1 MCSDFLDKVYKDEYK
16 DPKDLYREWA
26 NTYDNELAQNEYITP
41 IRTAKALATFA
52 SDRSTPILD
61 FGCGTG
67 LSAEALISCGF
78 SSIDGIDISSEMVG
92 IARGKSIYRNLEC
105 FNPDKGI
112 PVKQNEYSIIT
123 AIGVISVGAAPI
135 TIFDQV
141 FDLLPPNGLF
151 AFSFNEH
158 SLMVPEYSLKV
169 EQTVNEKKAEQLF
182 CELGPHI
189 LKRDLKSMVYV
200 IKKL

>member
-1 MCSDFLDKVYKDEYK
+1 MCTDFLDKVYKAEYK
-16 DPKDLYREWA
+16 DPKDLYRDWA
-26 NTYDNELAQNEYITP
+26 DTYDSELTQNEYITP
-41 IRTAKALATFA
+41 SRTANALAIFA
-52 SDRSTPILD
+52 SNKSAPILD

-67 LSAEALISCGF
+67 LSAEALISCDF
-78 SSIDGIDISSEMVG
+78 STIDGIDISSEMIE
-92 IARGKSIYRNLEC
+92 IAREKGIYRNLEC
-105 FNPDKGI
+105 FNPDKSI
-112 PVKQNEYSIIT
+112 PVKKNEYSIIT

-135 TIFDQV
+135 SIFDQV
-141 FDLLPPNGLF
+141 FDLLPQNGLF

-169 EQTVNEKKAEQLF
+169 EQTVKEKKAEQLF

>member
-26 NTYDNELAQNEYITP
+26 DTYDNELAQNEYITP

-52 SDRSTPILD
+52 SNKSTPILD

-67 LSAEALISCGF
+67 LSAEALLSYGF
-78 SSIDGIDISSEMVG
+78 SSIDGFDISSEMIE
-92 IARGKSIYRNLEC
+92 IARGKSIYRNLQC

-135 TIFDQV
+135 SIFDQV

-158 SLMVPEYSLKV
+158 SLVVPEYSLKV
-169 EQTVNEKKAEQLF
+169 EQTVKEKKAEQLF

>member
-1 MCSDFLDKVYKDEYK
+1 MCSDILDKVYKDEYK
-16 DPKDLYREWA
+16 NPKDLYREWA
-26 NTYDNELAQNEYITP
+26 DTYDNELAQNEYITP

-52 SDRSTPILD
+52 SEKSTPILD

-78 SSIDGIDISSEMVG
+78 SSIDGIDISSEMIE
-92 IARGKSIYRNLEC
+92 IARGKSIYRKLEC

-141 FDLLPPNGLF
+141 FDLLPQNGLF
-151 AFSFNEH
+151 AFSCNEH
-158 SLMVPEYSLKV
+158 SLMNPEYSLKV
-169 EQTVNEKKAEQLF
+169 EQTVEEKKAEQLF

>member
-16 DPKDLYREWA
+16 DPKELYREWA
-26 NTYDNELAQNEYITP
+26 GTYDNELAQNEYITP

-52 SDRSTPILD
+52 SNKSTPILD

-67 LSAEALISCGF
+67 LSAEALLSCGF
-78 SSIDGIDISSEMVG
+78 SSIDGVDISSEMIE
-92 IARGKSIYRNLEC
+92 IARGKSIYRNLQC

-112 PVKQNEYSIIT
+112 PVKQNEYSVIT

-135 TIFDQV
+135 SIFDQV
-141 FDLLPPNGLF
+141 LNLLPQNGLF

-158 SLMVPEYSLKV
+158 SLVVPEYSLKV
-169 EQTVNEKKAEQLF
+169 EQTVKEKKAEQLF

-189 LKRDLKSMVYV
+189 LKRDLKSKVYV

>member
-1 MCSDFLDKVYKDEYK
+1 MCADFLDKVYKTEYK
-16 DPKDLYREWA
+16 EPRDLYRDWA
-26 NTYDNELAQNEYITP
+26 DTYDNELAQNEYTTP
-41 IRTAKALATFA
+41 IRTAKALTKFVSNKSA
-52 SDRSTPILD
+52 SILD

-78 SSIDGIDISSEMVG
+78 STIDGIDISNEMIE
-92 IARGKSIYRNLEC
+92 IAREKRIYRNLEC

-112 PVKQNEYSIIT
+112 PVRKNEYSIIT

-135 TIFDQV
+135 SIFDEV
-141 FDLLPPNGLF
+141 FDLLPKDGLF

-169 EQTVNEKKAEQLF
+169 EQTVNEKKAVQLF

-189 LKRDLKSMVYV
+189 LKRDLKSMVYI

>member
-1 MCSDFLDKVYKDEYK
+1 MCSGFLDKVYKDEYK

-26 NTYDNELAQNEYITP
+26 DTYDNELAQNEYITP
-41 IRTAKALATFA
+41 IRTAKALATFI
-52 SDRSTPILD
+52 SNKSTPILD

-67 LSAEALISCGF
+67 LSAEALLSCGF
-78 SSIDGIDISSEMVG
+78 SSIDGVDISSEMIE
-92 IARGKSIYRNLEC
+92 IARGKSIYRNLQC
-105 FNPDKGI
+105 FNPDRGI
-112 PVKQNEYSIIT
+112 PVKQNEYSIIA

-135 TIFDQV
+135 SVFDQV
-141 FDLLPPNGLF
+141 FDLLPKNGLF

-169 EQTVNEKKAEQLF
+169 EHTVKEKKAEQLF

-200 IKKL
+200 IRKL

>member
-26 NTYDNELAQNEYITP
+26 DTYDNELAQNEYITP

-52 SDRSTPILD
+52 SNRSTPILD

-78 SSIDGIDISSEMVG
+78 SSIDGIDISSEMVE
-92 IARGKSIYRNLEC
+92 IARGKNIYRNLEC

-158 SLMVPEYSLKV
+158 SLVVPEYSLKV
-169 EQTVNEKKAEQLF
+169 EQTVKEKKAEQLF

>member
-26 NTYDNELAQNEYITP
+26 NTYDKELAQNEYITP

-105 FNPDKGI
+105 FSPDKGI

>member
-1 MCSDFLDKVYKDEYK
+1 
-16 DPKDLYREWA
+16 
-26 NTYDNELAQNEYITP
+26 
-41 IRTAKALATFA
+41 
-52 SDRSTPILD
+52 
-61 FGCGTG
+61 
-67 LSAEALISCGF
+67 
-78 SSIDGIDISSEMVG
+78 MVE

-141 FDLLPPNGLF
+141 FDLLPQNGLF

-169 EQTVNEKKAEQLF
+169 EQTVKEKRAEQLM

-189 LKRDLKSMVYV
+189 LRRDLKSMVYV

>member
-1 MCSDFLDKVYKDEYK
+1 MCSAFLDKVYKDEYK

-26 NTYDNELAQNEYITP
+26 DTYDNELAQNEYITP
-41 IRTAKALATFA
+41 IRTARALATFA
-52 SDRSTPILD
+52 SNKSAPILD

-78 SSIDGIDISSEMVG
+78 SSIDGIDISSEMVE

-141 FDLLPPNGLF
+141 IDLLPQNGLF

>member
-1 MCSDFLDKVYKDEYK
+1 MCADFLDKVYKAEYK
-16 DPKDLYREWA
+16 DPRDLYRDWA
-26 NTYDNELAQNEYITP
+26 DTYDNELAQNEYTTP
-41 IRTAKALATFA
+41 IRTAKALTKFV
-52 SDRSTPILD
+52 SNKSTSILD

-78 SSIDGIDISSEMVG
+78 SNIDGIDISNEMIE
-92 IARGKSIYRNLEC
+92 IAREKRIYRNLEC

-112 PVKQNEYSIIT
+112 PVKKNEYSIIT

-135 TIFDQV
+135 SIFDEV
-141 FDLLPPNGLF
+141 FDLLPKDGLF

-169 EQTVNEKKAEQLF
+169 EQTVNEKKQCNYSAN
-182 CELGPHI
+182 
-189 LKRDLKSMVYV
+189 
-200 IKKL
+200 

>member
-41 IRTAKALATFA
+41 IRTAKALETFA

-78 SSIDGIDISSEMVG
+78 SSIDGIDISSEMVE

>member
-1 MCSDFLDKVYKDEYK
+1 MDKVYEDEYK

-26 NTYDNELAQNEYITP
+26 DTYDNELAQNEYITP
-41 IRTAKALATFA
+41 IRTAKALATFI
-52 SDRSTPILD
+52 SNKSTPILD

-67 LSAEALISCGF
+67 LSAEALLSCGF
-78 SSIDGIDISSEMVG
+78 SSIDGVDISSEMIE
-92 IARGKSIYRNLEC
+92 IARGSIYRNLQC
-105 FNPDKGI
+105 FNPDTGI
-112 PVKQNEYSIIT
+112 PVKQNEYSIIA

-135 TIFDQV
+135 SIFDQV
-141 FDLLPPNGLF
+141 FDLLPQNGLF

-169 EQTVNEKKAEQLF
+169 EQTVKEKKAEQLF

>member
-26 NTYDNELAQNEYITP
+26 DTYDNELAQNEYITP
-41 IRTAKALATFA
+41 IRTARALATFA
-52 SDRSTPILD
+52 FNKSTTILD

-78 SSIDGIDISSEMVG
+78 SSIDGIDISNEMIE
-92 IARGKSIYRNLEC
+92 IAQRKRIYRNLEC
-105 FNPDKGI
+105 YTPDKGMPI
-112 PVKQNEYSIIT
+112 KQNEYSIIT

-141 FDLLPPNGLF
+141 FDLLPQNDYLLF
-151 AFSFNEH
+151 RSMN
-158 SLMVPEYSLKV
+158 
-169 EQTVNEKKAEQLF
+169 
-182 CELGPHI
+182 I
-189 LKRDLKSMVYV
+189 LSWSQN
-200 IKKL
+200 IP

>member
-78 SSIDGIDISSEMVG
+78 SSIDGIDISSEMVE

-112 PVKQNEYSIIT
+112 PVKHN
-123 AIGVISVGAAPI
+123 
-135 TIFDQV
+135 
-141 FDLLPPNGLF
+141 
-151 AFSFNEH
+151 
-158 SLMVPEYSLKV
+158 
-169 EQTVNEKKAEQLF
+169 
-182 CELGPHI
+182 
-189 LKRDLKSMVYV
+189 
-200 IKKL
+200 

>member
-1 MCSDFLDKVYKDEYK
+1 MCADFLDKVYKTEYK
-16 DPKDLYREWA
+16 DPRDLYRDWA
-26 NTYDNELAQNEYITP
+26 DTYDNELAHNEYTTP
-41 IRTAKALATFA
+41 IRTAKALTKFV
-52 SDRSTPILD
+52 SNKSTSILD

-78 SSIDGIDISSEMVG
+78 STIDGIDISNEMIE
-92 IARGKSIYRNLEC
+92 IAREKRIYRNLEC

-112 PVKQNEYSIIT
+112 PVKKNEYSIIT

-135 TIFDQV
+135 SIFDEV
-141 FDLLPPNGLF
+141 FDLLPKDGLF

-169 EQTVNEKKAEQLF
+169 EQTVNEKKQCNYSAN
-182 CELGPHI
+182 
-189 LKRDLKSMVYV
+189 
-200 IKKL
+200 

>member
-26 NTYDNELAQNEYITP
+26 DTYDNELAQNKYITP

-52 SDRSTPILD
+52 SNKSTPILD

-67 LSAEALISCGF
+67 LSAEALLSCGF
-78 SSIDGIDISSEMVG
+78 SSIDGVDISSEMIE
-92 IARGKSIYRNLEC
+92 IAREKDIYRDLEC
-105 FNPDKGI
+105 FDPDKGI

-135 TIFDQV
+135 SIFDQV
-141 FDLLPPNGLF
+141 FDLLPQNGLF

-169 EQTVNEKKAEQLF
+169 EQTVKEKKAEQLF
-182 CELGPHI
+182 CELGAHI
-189 LKRDLKSMVYV
+189 LKRDFKSMVYV

>member
-1 MCSDFLDKVYKDEYK
+1 MGEATCFPPRGYLFAHRDAPAPFEH
-16 DPKDLYREWA
+16 
-26 NTYDNELAQNEYITP
+26 ELIESLQCAA
-41 IRTAKALATFA
+41 RL
-52 SDRSTPILD
+52 RLR
-61 FGCGTG
+61 
-67 LSAEALISCGF
+67 
-78 SSIDGIDISSEMVG
+78 EMVE

-105 FNPDKGI
+105 FSPDKVI

-141 FDLLPPNGLF
+141 FDLLPQNGLF

-158 SLMVPEYSLKV
+158 SLMDPEYSLKV
-169 EQTVNEKKAEQLF
+169 EETVEEKKAEQLF